1 MKKIIAGLFAVAL
14 VAGFARADV
23 GAPAPTAKDLEKV
36 VEEVNYV
43 ETAKSGIVLSGYVD
57 VGYIYNF
64 SNSRGF
70 GGFRHLQDGTPGG
83 DFNVNAVKLTLEKP
97 LTAANE
103 FQAGFRVDILAG
115 EDASALAGIGPGR
128 PFGNLNA
135 AIPNEQDINSIL
147 IEQAYVTFRTPVG
160 NGIDWKVGQFVTWLG
175 YEVIERPSNLNITY
189 GNLFQNAIPL
199 HHLGVSAEYAFN
211 DIVDAGVAFTNGWNN
226 SSTDIINAGTT
237 DDDALI
243 ANDGYGV
250 MAKVNIT
257 NPGGNA
263 NWYNA
268 IYYGFG
274 SDNTTGDMG
283 GSTFVYDT
291 WGNWAPKFAD
301 DKLLLGVN
309 ANIGY
314 ADTDV
319 TNNLIDEESTNS
331 WWGAALYA
339 KYQFTDIFSLA
350 GRADYLH
357 GDQENAPFNGFGAS
371 PAAVGAAGD
380 GNVDLWSWTLTAG
393 FDLLENFLVRAEY
406 RLDYLEDFAD
416 GTNAAAPSPINNSQL
431 DEFAHTVAI
440 QAVYTF

>member
-1 MKKIIAGLFAVAL
+1 MKKIIAGLFALAL

-64 SNSRGF
+64 SNSA
-70 GGFRHLQDGTPGG
+70 GGTFRNPQDDTANG
-83 DFNVNAVKLTLEKP
+83 DFNVNAIKLTLEKP

-103 FQAGFRVDILAG
+103 FQAGFRLDMIAG
-115 EDASALAGIGPGR
+115 EDAQFLAGLGPVG
-128 PFGNLNA
+128 A
-135 AIPNEQDINSIL
+135 ANDINSIL

-160 NGIDWKVGQFVTWLG
+160 NGIDWKFGQFVTWLG

-199 HHLGVSAEYAFN
+199 WHTGLSAEYAFN
-211 DIVDAGVAFTNGWNN
+211 DIVDAGFAITNGFNN
-226 SSTDIINAGTT
+226 SSTVVGATDNAIG
-237 DDDALI
+237 
-243 ANDGYGV
+243 NEGYGM
-250 MAKVNIT
+250 MAKLNIT

-268 IYYGFG
+268 IYYGIG
-274 SDNTTGDMG
+274 NDNTSTDDG
-283 GSTFVYDT
+283 GSTFIWDT

-301 DKLLLGVN
+301 DKLLLGFN
-309 ANIGY
+309 AVIGF

-319 TNNLIDEESTNS
+319 TVTNTTADNS
-331 WWGAALYA
+331 NEWWGAALYA

-350 GRADYLH
+350 GRADYLN
-357 GDQENAPFNGFGAS
+357 GSENGAFNTFGTEATT
-371 PAAVGAAGD
+371 
-380 GNVDLWSWTLTAG
+380 NVNNGIGQIDIWSWTLTAG

-406 RLDYLEDFAD
+406 RLDYSDDYDQA
-416 GTNAAAPSPINNSQL
+416 GSAGATQNRSNL
-431 DEFAHTVAI
+431 DEFKHMVAV